1 MSDVPAA
8 IKYVYSLDMG
18 KVYDK
23 TLLVVLQ
30 AYRRG
35 GAAMVESLLQTPDMY
50 ADPCARAMREFLGI
64 KGNKG
69 GNPLFSVCQPKRGG
83 APAWIKDHGWR
94 VKKWPSFMPYIQ
106 PTYVKENNNG

>member
-18 KVYDK
+18 KAYDK

-35 GAAMVESLLQTPDMY
+35 GAAMVVSLLQTPELY
-50 ADPCARAMREFLGI
+50 GDPCAAALREYLDI
-64 KGNKG
+64 KGSKG
-69 GNPLFSVCQPKRGG
+69 GNPLFYYCQPKRGG
-83 APAWIKDHGWR
+83 APSWVKDHGWR
-94 VKKWPSFMPYIQ
+94 VKKWTSFTPYIQ
-106 PTYVKENNNG
+106 PTPTKE